1 MMREEIQREIKK
13 KKIQSEIGVDGK
25 KQIKGALRGVGTNWQ
40 MQEGHYK
47 TALDQYNVV
56 KL

>member
-40 MQEGHYK
+40 MQEEHYK